1 MLQATG
7 CYKGKVSNPERLSR
21 ALSNLKTFRR
31 DYPWRRPLDG
41 LAGDLLTAFAKAA
54 DPASAP
60 DDEDP
65 PSVTSLEAGDLFR
78 VLVLDEC
85 VPVVDANE
93 AYKIA
98 CIIAEETS
106 GK

>member
-1 MLQATG
+1 M
-7 CYKGKVSNPERLSR
+7 SNPERLGR
-21 ALSNLKTFRR
+21 ALSNLKDFRQL
-31 DYPWRRPLDG
+31 YPWRRPLDG
-41 LAGDLLTAFAKAA
+41 LAGDILDAFTNAA

-60 DDEDP
+60 DDEEP